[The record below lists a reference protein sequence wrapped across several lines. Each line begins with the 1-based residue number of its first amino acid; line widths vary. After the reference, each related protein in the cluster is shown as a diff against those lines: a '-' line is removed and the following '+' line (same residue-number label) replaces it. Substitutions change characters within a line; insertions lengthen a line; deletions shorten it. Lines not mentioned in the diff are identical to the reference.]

1 MRKYRGK
8 VNTLSVGKVLVSVS
22 TFNIIR
28 NPEPRPP
35 PRSSDLPDGS
45 GTIADVQIFFSEAN
59 RMKITDIAIH
69 ADCVTQPYKMLGEI
83 TAKVSKGSLFSKSPT
98 IEDVNFK
105 LQEVASKMG
114 ANAVVNVTYSRGMS
128 LMSYEVLKAVG
139 TAVIAES
146 DDVKCRFCA
155 ETIKRA
161 AKKCKHC
168 RSDLE
173 LP

>member
-1 MRKYRGK
+1 
-8 VNTLSVGKVLVSVS
+8 
-22 TFNIIR
+22 
-28 NPEPRPP
+28 
-35 PRSSDLPDGS
+35 
-45 GTIADVQIFFSEAN
+45 
-59 RMKITDIAIH
+59 MKIADIAIH
-69 ADCVTQPYKMLGEI
+69 ADSIAQPYDVLREI

-105 LQEVASKMG
+105 LQEEASKLG
-114 ANAVVNVTYSRGMS
+114 ANAVINVTYSRGMS

-146 DDVKCRFCA
+146 DEVQCPLCA

-168 RSDLE
+168 GADLTD
-173 LP
+173 LSAAAK